1 MAAKGEMEPKKLP
14 PTDSAAIYHSYRVY
28 SQVLVWD
35 TLDQSCSNCPCRLCK
50 IYIRNL
56 GYLE

>member
-35 TLDQSCSNCPCRLCK
+35 TLDQSCSEHDMTD
-50 IYIRNL
+50 IQT
-56 GYLE
+56 